1 MEFGSDDLRP
11 FSGVDRPDNGGG
23 GGGEDASSSAPRPL
37 TAMSTEER
45 QFSEAVRPMTGGGGA
60 AGGRPQTGM
69 RPPSGF
75 VVANAAAA
83 AVPGR
88 PKTSRSRVGTAVGAR
103 QQEQQVDRRGTA
115 CSALENELIFP
126 NCFFQSW
133 RWKHNFS
140 FLAACKKNIPVV
152 FQFVGMDGARPFSR
166 VGSAVGDRPGS
177 TVLGRPMTSGSGAA
191 GGGRVGTAR
200 GVPGT
205 ASRLVATA
213 MQNRPASRG
222 GGGNEANLN
231 LLILTFFL

>member
-11 FSGVDRPDNGGG
+11 FSGVDRPDND
-23 GGGEDASSSAPRPL
+23 GEDASSSGAPRPL

-103 QQEQQVDRRGTA
+103 QQDQQVD
-115 CSALENELIFP
+115 E
-126 NCFFQSW
+126 
-133 RWKHNFS
+133 
-140 FLAACKKNIPVV
+140 
-152 FQFVGMDGARPFSR
+152 
-166 VGSAVGDRPGS
+166 
-177 TVLGRPMTSGSGAA
+177 
-191 GGGRVGTAR
+191 GGRSGLHAVLLKMS
-200 GVPGT
+200 VFSPILFV
-205 ASRLVATA
+205 RL
-213 MQNRPASRG
+213 
-222 GGGNEANLN
+222 
-231 LLILTFFL
+231 